1 MSLELAPHIERLL
14 YNNDTVVIPGLGA
27 FVSQPAPASVDYAG
41 GSIAPPTK
49 TLTFNENLTTDDG
62 LLTYELVQDKGMTE
76 QDASAWVEEQVASML
91 AQLNQREIVAL
102 PGIGRLY
109 KNYVQKIQF
118 LPDAANFSRDNF
130 GLPPLQFSPLS
141 RSREVTDVPVA
152 ATTANT
158 SSAPAAN
165 QVSYTASTPPVFSN
179 TPPTGIN
186 WSRIAVILGLLV
198 LSGSLGYYFLNMQK
212 SKLQTKNNLVT
223 EPTEEQSQM
232 PTPPEEQSVIPAPAP
247 EKEVVKPTE
256 PEKKAVPTPPVVKEK
271 NKDKSCILIVGLFKD
286 PSNIARLKSL
296 LQKNGFEVYSA
307 RAASGAESI
316 GVQFEYATEAEI
328 QSKMGKLQ
336 KLTGE
341 QNIKVKRK

>member
-49 TLTFNENLTTDDG
+49 TLTFNENLITDDG
-62 LLTYELVQDKGMTE
+62 LLTYELVQDKGMSE
-76 QDASAWVEEQVASML
+76 QDASAWVEERVAEML

-141 RSREVTDVPVA
+141 RSREVTDTPVA
-152 ATTANT
+152 ATSTN
-158 SSAPAAN
+158 SPAPVAN
-165 QVSYTASTPPVFSN
+165 QVNYSTTTPPVFSN
-179 TPPTGIN
+179 TVPSGTN
-186 WSRIAVILGLLV
+186 WSRIMLILGLLV
-198 LSGSLGYYFLNMQK
+198 LSGSLGYYFLTLQK
-212 SKLQTKNNLVT
+212 AKLQTQNNPVI
-223 EPTEEQSQM
+223 EPTEEQAQT
-232 PTPPEEQSVIPAPAP
+232 PTPPEEQSVIPSTPP
-247 EKEVVKPTE
+247 EKEVVKATE
-256 PEKKAVPTPPVVKEK
+256 PEKKPVPTPPVVTEK
-271 NKDKSCILIVGLFKD
+271 NKDKSCILLVGLFKD
-286 PSNIARLKSL
+286 PTNIARLKSL

-307 RAASGAESI
+307 RSASGAESI
-316 GVQFEYATEAEI
+316 GVQFKYAEEAEI
-328 QSKMGKLQ
+328 QSKIGKLQ

-341 QNIKVKRK
+341 QNIKVKKK

>member
-49 TLTFNENLTTDDG
+49 TLTFNENLITDDG
-62 LLTYELVQDKGMTE
+62 LLTYELVQDKGMSE
-76 QDASAWVEEQVASML
+76 QEASAWVEERVAEML

-141 RSREVTDVPVA
+141 RSREVTDAPVVNPPI
-152 ATTANT
+152 TSTA
-158 SSAPAAN
+158 PVIN
-165 QVSYTASTPPVFSN
+165 QVNYTAATPPVFS
-179 TPPTGIN
+179 TSAPSGIN
-186 WSRIAVILGLLV
+186 WSRIVLVLGLLV
-198 LSGSLGYYFLNMQK
+198 LSGSLGYFFLNMQK
-212 SKLQTKNNLVT
+212 AKLQTRNNPVI
-223 EPTEEQSQM
+223 EATEEESQT
-232 PTPPEEQSVIPAPAP
+232 PTPPEEQSVIPSSPP
-247 EKEVVKPTE
+247 EKEVVKATE
-256 PEKKAVPTPPVVKEK
+256 PEKKPVPTPPVVNEK
-271 NKDKSCILIVGLFKD
+271 NKDKSCILLVGLFKD
-286 PSNIARLKSL
+286 PTNIARLKSL

-316 GVQFEYATEAEI
+316 GVQFKYAEEAEI
-328 QSKMGKLQ
+328 QSKIGKLQ

-341 QNIKVKRK
+341 QNIKVKKK

>member
-49 TLTFNENLTTDDG
+49 TLTFNENLITDDG

-76 QDASAWVEEQVASML
+76 QDASAWVEEQVAEML

-141 RSREVTDVPVA
+141 RSREVTDTPSVNTT
-152 ATTANT
+152 TTA
-158 SSAPAAN
+158 PVIN
-165 QVSYTASTPPVFSN
+165 QVNYTSATPPVFS
-179 TPPTGIN
+179 TSAPSGTN
-186 WSRIAVILGLLV
+186 WSRIVLILGLLV
-198 LSGSLGYYFLNMQK
+198 LSGSLGYYFLNMQRT
-212 SKLQTKNNLVT
+212 KLQTKNNPVT
-223 EPTEEQSQM
+223 EPTEELSQT
-232 PTPPEEQSVIPAPAP
+232 PTPPEEQSVIPSSPPA
-247 EKEVVKPTE
+247 KEVEKATE
-256 PEKKAVPTPPVVKEK
+256 PEKKAVPTPTPPVVTEK
-271 NKDKSCILIVGLFKD
+271 NKDKSCILLVGLFKD
-286 PSNIARLKSL
+286 PTNIARLKSL
-296 LQKNGFEVYSA
+296 LQKNGFEVYST
-307 RAASGAESI
+307 RTTSGAESI
-316 GVQFEYATEAEI
+316 GVQFKYEEEAEI
-328 QSKMGKLQ
+328 QSKIGKLQ